1 MIFLETCN
9 SLICMSG
16 RSALAL
22 SCSGLIFPEARAI
35 APAHAGATFNPEV
48 TTMLELE
55 DFVMTH
61 LAYGLY
67 LGISIG
73 MTIWVARALS
83 RNGEVFLIRCF
94 GQDRELA
101 ASTNHLLVIGFY
113 LVNLG
118 FISYR
123 LGGWEADTVS
133 LIPEVGSRV
142 GIALLVLGFMHF
154 FNMVLISRIGP
165 RVSAWA
171 EGQAPAPEA

>member
-1 MIFLETCN
+1 
-9 SLICMSG
+9 
-16 RSALAL
+16 
-22 SCSGLIFPEARAI
+22 
-35 APAHAGATFNPEV
+35 
-48 TTMLELE
+48 MLELG

-67 LGISIG
+67 LVISVG

-83 RNGEVFLIRCF
+83 SNGDVFLIRCF

-101 ASTNHLLVIGFY
+101 ASTNRLLVIGFY

-123 LGGWEADTVS
+123 LNDWQVDTVS

-142 GIALLVLGFMHF
+142 GISLLVLGLMHF
-154 FNMVLISRIGP
+154 FNMVMIARFG
-165 RVSAWA
+165 RTVKAWA
-171 EGQAPAPEA
+171 RDHATTEDEGPMVRMMGRTQDR

>member
-1 MIFLETCN
+1 
-9 SLICMSG
+9 
-16 RSALAL
+16 
-22 SCSGLIFPEARAI
+22 
-35 APAHAGATFNPEV
+35 
-48 TTMLELE
+48 MLELG

-67 LGISIG
+67 LVISVG

-83 RNGEVFLIRCF
+83 SNGDVFLIRCF

-101 ASTNHLLVIGFY
+101 ASTNRLLVIGFY

-123 LGGWEADTVS
+123 LNDWQVDTVS

-142 GIALLVLGFMHF
+142 GISLLVLGFMHF
-154 FNMVLISRIGP
+154 FNMFMIARFGRAVA
-165 RVSAWA
+165 AWA
-171 EGQAPAPEA
+171 GDQETAIVREQHPASSDQSDRLA